1 MLPASVEVS
10 EYSSRLVGWMNVA
23 KPRDN
28 CEFSL
33 VIISRG
39 IKWLGDSHPVAISP
53 SIVSHT
59 VAVSNREDEAHD
71 IGTGLG

>member
-1 MLPASVEVS
+1 MLPASEVVS

-23 KPRDN
+23 KLWDN

-33 VIISRG
+33 EIISRG

-59 VAVSNREDEAHD
+59 FAMSNHDDEACD
-71 IGTGLG
+71 IGIGLG